1 MDVQLKELI
10 DKIKNDGVKNAEE
23 NAARIIADAEVQA
36 AAVLT
41 TAQANADK
49 LRETAIADAE
59 KTERSGREALRQA
72 GRDLI
77 LTVKGEIEAL
87 FSKVLKQ
94 ETAKVL
100 DGELFSELVSS
111 AVDSLSGEKLVA
123 LDVLVPE
130 KNFSELE
137 NGLLSSL
144 GKELSSGMEI
154 KPFKGLNAGFRISM
168 KDGSAFY
175 DFSDSEIAAMLS
187 RSLNPRL
194 ASLLSE

>member
-36 AAVLT
+36 AAVLK

-49 LRETAIADAE
+49 LRETAIADAD

-77 LTVKGEIEAL
+77 LTVKGEIETL
-87 FSKVLKQ
+87 FSKVLEH
-94 ETAKVL
+94 ETAGVL

-111 AVDSLSGEKLVA
+111 AVASLSGDKLVEI
-123 LDVLVPE
+123 DILVPE
-130 KNFSELE
+130 KNFSEVE
-137 NGLLSSL
+137 NGLLSKL
-144 GKELSSGMEI
+144 GKDMSSGMEI
-154 KPFKGLNAGFRISM
+154 KPFKGLKAGFRISM